1 MDNYSIRDL
10 ETYSGIKAHT
20 IRIWEKR
27 YHLFQ
32 PNRTE
37 SNIRFYTNDE
47 LIKILNVATLLHQ
60 GWKISRICKLS
71 EPELNKISERCQLDE
86 VNTEYESKINGLV
99 TAILGFD
106 EARFVTII
114 DQCLALLGFTELI
127 KQVIYPFLK
136 RVGLMW
142 MTEELCPSQE
152 HFGSNIIRQK
162 ILTAFDALPVPVN
175 QSKPPYLLFLPEGE
189 YHELGLLVCN
199 YMLRAKQLSTIY
211 LGANTPLASVQKTHH
226 YHPVSGLITF
236 LVAKRQT
243 QSLQDYIDQLYSTF
257 PNTPIWLVMAH
268 QNHSQLRLAKNM
280 HLMHSIEDMDQLSSN
295 SNKAS

>member
-37 SNIRFYTNDE
+37 SNIRFYSNDE

-60 GWKISRICKLS
+60 GWKISRICQLS
-71 EPELNKISERCQLDE
+71 EPELNKLSERCQLAE
-86 VNTEYESKINGLV
+86 VSTEYESKINGLI
-99 TAILGFD
+99 TAILSFD
-106 EARFVTII
+106 ETRFVTII
-114 DQCLALLGFTELI
+114 DQCLASLGFTELI

-136 RVGLMW
+136 KVGLMW

-162 ILTAFDALPVPVN
+162 ILTAFDALPVPVQ
-175 QSKPPYLLFLPEGE
+175 QSTPPYLLFLPEGE
-189 YHELGLLVCN
+189 FHELGLLVCN
-199 YMLRAKQLSTIY
+199 YLLRAKQLSTIY
-211 LGANTPLASVQKTHH
+211 LGANTPLASVYKTHQQ
-226 YHPVSGLITF
+226 HPINGLITF
-236 LVAKRQT
+236 LVAKRQP
-243 QSLQDYIDQLYSTF
+243 QALQDYIDQLCNTF
-257 PNTPIWLVMAH
+257 PKTPIWLMMAH
-268 QNHSQLRLAKNM
+268 QSHTQLRLASTI
-280 HLMHSIEDMDQLSSN
+280 HLIHSIEDLEQLNHDPS
-295 SNKAS
+295 